1 VRAPTPD
8 WYLSEITIS
17 GSHPAAP
24 ALLDRLD
31 AAPALPQLGLVRRR
45 ANPPRV
51 DDIDAVARAEVR
63 RVLAAAPGP
72 PGPVAVGVG
81 SRGIANLAAIV
92 GAVVGELRAACY
104 EPFIV
109 PAMGSHGG
117 GTPEGQLE
125 VLAGYGISERALG
138 VPVRA
143 TMETTVIGELDG
155 LPVPIDRFVVEADR
169 AFLVCRVKPHTDFRG
184 PIGSGA
190 AKMAAIGM
198 GKQVGA
204 AALHA
209 LGVPGLRDRMPA
221 VGRFVAEKLLLGALG
236 IVENEFD
243 ETQSLS
249 GLLPADVAGPREAEL
264 LEQARASLPS
274 LPFEPIDVLVVERI
288 GKDVSGTGMDPNV
301 TGRWLIAGLEE
312 PDPPPVR
319 CIVALSLT
327 EASHGNALGVGL
339 ADFVTQRLADA
350 IDPDVT
356 YTNGLTAGWM
366 GLARLRLPV
375 VLPTDR
381 DAITVAASASGRRP
395 DEPLRLVWI
404 QDTLHT
410 RVVAA
415 SSALCEEVDG
425 DLEVLGDL
433 FDVPLDAAGALQ
445 PLAQL
450 ARGE

>member
-1 VRAPTPD
+1 
-8 WYLSEITIS
+8 
-17 GSHPAAP
+17 
-24 ALLDRLD
+24 
-31 AAPALPQLGLVRRR
+31 
-45 ANPPRV
+45 
-51 DDIDAVARAEVR
+51 
-63 RVLAAAPGP
+63 
-72 PGPVAVGVG
+72 
-81 SRGIANLAAIV
+81 
-92 GAVVGELRAACY
+92 
-104 EPFIV
+104 
-109 PAMGSHGG
+109 
-117 GTPEGQLE
+117 
-125 VLAGYGISERALG
+125 
-138 VPVRA
+138 
-143 TMETTVIGELDG
+143 
-155 LPVPIDRFVVEADR
+155 VPIDRVVVEAGR

-184 PIGSGA
+184 SIGSGA

-209 LGVPGLRDRMPA
+209 LGVPGLRDRMPT
-221 VGRFVAEKLLLGALG
+221 VGRFVAGKLLVGALA

-243 ETQSLS
+243 ETQSLT
-249 GLLPADVAGPREAEL
+249 GLLPGDVGGPLEAEL

-274 LPFEPIDVLVVERI
+274 LPSLPIDVLVVERI
-288 GKDVSGTGMDPNV
+288 GKDISGTGMDPNV

-312 PDPPPVR
+312 PEPPPVR

-339 ADFVTQRLADA
+339 ADFVTQQLADA
-350 IDPDVT
+350 IDPAVT

-381 DAITVAASASGRRP
+381 AAITVAAAASGRRP

-410 RVVAA
+410 RTVAA
-415 SSALCEEVDG
+415 SPALREEANG
-425 DLEVLGDL
+425 ELEVVGDL
-433 FDVPLDAAGALQ
+433 FDFPFDDTGALP

-450 ARGE
+450 SG